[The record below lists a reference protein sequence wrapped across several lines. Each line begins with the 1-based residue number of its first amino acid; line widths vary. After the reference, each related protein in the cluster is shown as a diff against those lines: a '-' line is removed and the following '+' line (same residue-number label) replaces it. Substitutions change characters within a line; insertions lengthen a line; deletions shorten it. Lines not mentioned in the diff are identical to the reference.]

1 MWGWTPIC
9 VALVEAGADLNDP
22 IITGRTPLM
31 LAVECENDLTVKF
44 LLGKSAIHV
53 NATDADGNTALI
65 LAAECGEYGNKV
77 AKMLLQ
83 KGADPNVENRKKKS
97 PLLIACKDQNM
108 ELVHALLDHKV
119 CLFQNLDLIG
129 RTRGGEPSGDSR
141 WGCVC
146 SSECRELFAAAQ
158 ANARGRQE
166 SRDGSR

>member
-9 VALVEAGADLNDP
+9 VALVEAGADINDP

-31 LAVECENDLTVKF
+31 LAVEYENDLTVKF

-65 LAAECGEYGNKV
+65 LASECGEYGNKIS
-77 AKMLLQ
+77 KMLLQ

-108 ELVHALLDHKV
+108 ELVNALLDHKV
-119 CLFQNLDLIG
+119 TVPPFDSSD
-129 RTRGGEPSGDSR
+129 RT
-141 WGCVC
+141 C
-146 SSECRELFAAAQ
+146 
-158 ANARGRQE
+158 
-166 SRDGSR
+166 

>member
-65 LAAECGEYGNKV
+65 LAAECGEYGNKMS
-77 AKMLLQ
+77 KMLLQ

-119 CLFQNLDLIG
+119 CLFQNLLI
-129 RTRGGEPSGDSR
+129 
-141 WGCVC
+141 
-146 SSECRELFAAAQ
+146 
-158 ANARGRQE
+158 
-166 SRDGSR
+166 